1 MNKFRFNINSED
13 RFINIPIQINTDL
26 LGKEDLIEKYED
38 DVVEKVI
45 NPIEDF
51 EITRYNHNRWYN
63 IDNEEKYSIEYKFN
77 FFNRSTDIESTTPA
91 NINLWVND
99 YNFSDN
105 LLYSGIDFS
114 DGEIYYNVNS
124 FKRSFFKIDFYDT
137 LNSETQQI
145 YLTIILPTE
154 QGKTRLSRLEPTPT
168 PTPSEPFS
176 LCNEHSVTNIT
187 NSNVNFTYL
196 GCDGNSGTILIG
208 PGDTEILC
216 FINYS
221 INGNSGVSV
230 NVLGNCTNPLSNHNT
245 QTGFLTS
252 FSDCDGNGFSGNVY
266 MDSELYNSWYSGVQN
281 QTFSKNLFGTC
292 YNLDYV
298 STNPQTISFGPFN
311 SETFIENQTDLNP
324 YQCDC
329 PEPTPQPTP
338 SLSSSQ
344 SVLPCNEYSIYNPT
358 NNIIQINYYDCD
370 SVLQNA
376 YINPN
381 STLILCFT
389 SVAAPYNQ
397 DLVITLIDSCD
408 TPAPSGT
415 QIPTPTNTPTPSITP
430 LPPGSGGTVNPNPPG
445 IGQPNQPSTINAPE
459 NSQIK
464 LPNFFLDYIGDK
476 QGYFLYWL
484 KNPSEIKPD
493 VLYMTSKFFNAKTGQ
508 FIRMTNQPQA
518 MIPNK
523 FNFDKSVYFYY
534 KVTLDYE
541 NYTYEVY
548 DINTNLRVGTDTPI
562 NWYEYVNPQ

>member
-51 EITRYNHNRWYN
+51 EITRYNHNKWYN

-77 FFNRSTDIESTTPA
+77 FFDRSTDIESTTPA
-91 NINLWVND
+91 NIDLWVND

-105 LLYSGIDFS
+105 ALYNGIDFS

-168 PTPSEPFS
+168 PTPSI
-176 LCNEHSVTNIT
+176 SV
-187 NSNVNFTYL
+187 
-196 GCDGNSGTILIG
+196 GGNSPLFNHSSQIG
-208 PGDTEILC
+208 YLC
-216 FINYS
+216 
-221 INGNSGVSV
+221 
-230 NVLGNCTNPLSNHNT
+230 
-245 QTGFLTS
+245 S
-252 FSDCDGNGFSGNVY
+252 FSDCNGEPFPGNVY
-266 MDSELYNSWYSGVQN
+266 MDSELYNDWYFNLQN
-281 QTFSKNLFGTC
+281 QNFSKNLYGTC

-311 SETFIENQTDLNP
+311 SGTFIENQTDLNP
-324 YQCDC
+324 YPCDC

-338 SLSSSQ
+338 SVSSSQ

-370 SVLQNA
+370 SVLQNT
-376 YINPN
+376 YVNPN
-381 STLILCFT
+381 TTLILCFT

-415 QIPTPTNTPTPSITP
+415 QIPTPTNTPTPSETP
-430 LPPGSGGTVNPNPPG
+430 LPPGGGGTVNPNPPG

-459 NSQIK
+459 DSQIK
-464 LPNFFLDYIGDK
+464 LPDFFLDYVGDK

>member
-51 EITRYNHNRWYN
+51 EITRYNHNKWYN

-77 FFNRSTDIESTTPA
+77 FFDRSTDIESTTPA

-105 LLYSGIDFS
+105 PLYSGIDFS

-168 PTPSEPFS
+168 PSI
-176 LCNEHSVTNIT
+176 SV
-187 NSNVNFTYL
+187 
-196 GCDGNSGTILIG
+196 GGNS
-208 PGDTEILC
+208 
-216 FINYS
+216 
-221 INGNSGVSV
+221 
-230 NVLGNCTNPLSNHNT
+230 PLFNHST
-245 QTGFLTS
+245 QTGYLCS
-252 FSDCDGNGFSGNVY
+252 FSDCDEYSFPGEVY
-266 MDSELYNSWYSGVQN
+266 MDSELYNDWYFNLQN
-281 QTFSKNLFGTC
+281 QNFSKNLYGTC
-292 YNLDYV
+292 YNLNYV
-298 STNPQTISFGPFN
+298 SNNPQTISFGPFN

-381 STLILCFT
+381 STLILCGLNNQV
-389 SVAAPYNQ
+389 SVS
-397 DLVITLIDSCD
+397 L
-408 TPAPSGT
+408 
-415 QIPTPTNTPTPSITP
+415 
-430 LPPGSGGTVNPNPPG
+430 
-445 IGQPNQPSTINAPE
+445 
-459 NSQIK
+459 
-464 LPNFFLDYIGDK
+464 YIFSFELNH
-476 QGYFLYWL
+476 Q
-484 KNPSEIKPD
+484 
-493 VLYMTSKFFNAKTGQ
+493 
-508 FIRMTNQPQA
+508 
-518 MIPNK
+518 
-523 FNFDKSVYFYY
+523 
-534 KVTLDYE
+534 
-541 NYTYEVY
+541 
-548 DINTNLRVGTDTPI
+548 
-562 NWYEYVNPQ
+562 